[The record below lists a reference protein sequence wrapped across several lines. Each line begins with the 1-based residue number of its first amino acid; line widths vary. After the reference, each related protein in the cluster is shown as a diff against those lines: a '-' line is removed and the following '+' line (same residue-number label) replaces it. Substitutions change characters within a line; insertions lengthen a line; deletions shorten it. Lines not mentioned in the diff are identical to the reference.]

1 MKCIYCNNESDLS
14 VSDIIPAALTGAKLR
29 KRFVCRYHNGFINDY
44 YERKMISKLDFYRNL
59 IGLTERDGDPVRF
72 KARVEVDGYVVEEKT
87 ISDIASILDPKNPFR
102 TEDESGHTVIIG
114 ETEQLLRIKGA
125 TKERI
130 QPIDMGKV
138 EVSRVDDLR
147 ELLISKEVLHA
158 IAKIGY
164 EWHCNRHGIESYDQ
178 GKYKD
183 IVEYILTQ
191 ESEGPLVELVISQF
205 AYVLLDSHARTGSNM
220 AFEYDDED
228 GFTYVIFSLFGVL
241 MYKVRICCHGKAVL
255 STTNKNFAD
264 FYHVDGSIEG
274 VEFVTM
280 GLNTITSEEPTI
292 GLSRL
297 CMDIK
302 QRFSKLGERDLSR
315 AYIKNNIEK
324 IKQLLPDYKKGKLTL
339 TQLLDFESQDRVI
352 PVYIIEWLYTHR
364 SEYDANDTFRN
375 NMFRIFQTNDRY
387 VFTKEM
393 KTEVI
398 DRYIDLDQKS
408 QFAEMLD
415 GAIAFFENGCG
426 GKLR

>member
-114 ETEQLLRIKGA
+114 ETEQLLRIKAA

-191 ESEGPLVELVISQF
+191 ESESPLVELVISQF

-280 GLNTITSEEPTI
+280 GLNTITSEEPTV

-375 NMFRIFQTNDRY
+375 NMFRIFQTNDRH

-398 DRYIDLDQKS
+398 DRYIDLDQKN

-415 GAIAFFENGCG
+415 EAIAFFENGCG

>member
-59 IGLTERDGDPVRF
+59 IGLTERDGYPVRF

-191 ESEGPLVELVISQF
+191 ESESPLVELVISQF

-280 GLNTITSEEPTI
+280 GLNTITSEEPTV

-375 NMFRIFQTNDRY
+375 NMFRIFQTNDRH

-398 DRYIDLDQKS
+398 DRYIDLDQKN

-415 GAIAFFENGCG
+415 EAIAFFENGCG

>member
-72 KARVEVDGYVVEEKT
+72 NARVEVDGYVVEEKT

-191 ESEGPLVELVISQF
+191 ESEGPLAELVISQF

-280 GLNTITSEEPTI
+280 GLNTITSEEPTV

-375 NMFRIFQTNDRY
+375 NMFRIFQTNDRH

-398 DRYIDLDQKS
+398 DRYIDLDQKN

-415 GAIAFFENGCG
+415 EAIAFFENGCG

>member
-191 ESEGPLVELVISQF
+191 ESESPLVELVISQF
-205 AYVLLDSHARTGSNM
+205 VYVLLDSHARTGSNM

-280 GLNTITSEEPTI
+280 GLNTITSEEPTV

-375 NMFRIFQTNDRY
+375 NMFRIFQTNDRH

-398 DRYIDLDQKS
+398 DRYIDLDQKN

-415 GAIAFFENGCG
+415 EAIAFFENGCG

>member
-102 TEDESGHTVIIG
+102 TEDESGHTVIVG

-191 ESEGPLVELVISQF
+191 ESESPLVELVISQF

-280 GLNTITSEEPTI
+280 GLNTITSEEPTV

-375 NMFRIFQTNDRY
+375 NMFRIFQTNDRH

-398 DRYIDLDQKS
+398 DRYIDLDQKN

-415 GAIAFFENGCG
+415 EAIAFFENGCG

>member
-191 ESEGPLVELVISQF
+191 ESESPLVELVISQF

-280 GLNTITSEEPTI
+280 GLNTITSEEPTV

-375 NMFRIFQTNDRY
+375 NMFRIFQTNDRH

-398 DRYIDLDQKS
+398 DRDIDLDQKN

-415 GAIAFFENGCG
+415 EAIAFFENGCG

>member
-375 NMFRIFQTNDRY
+375 NMFRIFQTNDRH

-398 DRYIDLDQKS
+398 DRYIDLDQKT

-415 GAIAFFENGCG
+415 EAIAFFENGCG

>member
-375 NMFRIFQTNDRY
+375 NMFRIFQTNDRH

-398 DRYIDLDQKS
+398 DRYIDLGQHCINTKIRII
-408 QFAEMLD
+408 Q
-415 GAIAFFENGCG
+415 
-426 GKLR
+426 

>member
-191 ESEGPLVELVISQF
+191 ESESPLVELVISQF

-280 GLNTITSEEPTI
+280 GLNTITSEEPTV

-375 NMFRIFQTNDRY
+375 NMFRIFQTNDRH

-398 DRYIDLDQKS
+398 DRYMDLDQKN

-415 GAIAFFENGCG
+415 EAIAFFENGCG

>member
-72 KARVEVDGYVVEEKT
+72 KAKVEVDGYVVEEKT

-191 ESEGPLVELVISQF
+191 ESESPLVELVISQF

-280 GLNTITSEEPTI
+280 GLNTITSEEPTV

-375 NMFRIFQTNDRY
+375 NMFRIFQTNDRH

-398 DRYIDLDQKS
+398 DRYIDLDQKN

-415 GAIAFFENGCG
+415 EAIAFFENGCG

>member
-191 ESEGPLVELVISQF
+191 ESESPLVELVISQF

-280 GLNTITSEEPTI
+280 GLNTITSEEPTV

-375 NMFRIFQTNDRY
+375 NMFRIFQTNDRH

-398 DRYIDLDQKS
+398 DRYIDLD
-408 QFAEMLD
+408 
-415 GAIAFFENGCG
+415 
-426 GKLR
+426 

>member
-72 KARVEVDGYVVEEKT
+72 NARVEVDGYVVEEKT

-375 NMFRIFQTNDRY
+375 NMFRIFQTNDRH
-387 VFTKEM
+387 VVTKEM

-415 GAIAFFENGCG
+415 EAIAFFENGCG

>member
-375 NMFRIFQTNDRY
+375 NMFRIFQTNDRH

-415 GAIAFFENGCG
+415 EAIAFFENGCG

>member
-1 MKCIYCNNESDLS
+1 MKCIYYNNESVPS
-14 VSDIIPAALTGAKLR
+14 VPDIIPAALTGAKLR

-324 IKQLLPDYKKGKLTL
+324 IKQLLLDYKKGKLTL

-375 NMFRIFQTNDRY
+375 NMFRIFQTNDRH

-415 GAIAFFENGCG
+415 EAIAFFENGCG

>member
-375 NMFRIFQTNDRY
+375 NMFRIFQTNDRH

>member
-1 MKCIYCNNESDLS
+1 
-14 VSDIIPAALTGAKLR
+14 
-29 KRFVCRYHNGFINDY
+29 
-44 YERKMISKLDFYRNL
+44 
-59 IGLTERDGDPVRF
+59 
-72 KARVEVDGYVVEEKT
+72 
-87 ISDIASILDPKNPFR
+87 
-102 TEDESGHTVIIG
+102 
-114 ETEQLLRIKGA
+114 
-125 TKERI
+125 
-130 QPIDMGKV
+130 MGKV

-191 ESEGPLVELVISQF
+191 ESESPLVELVISQF

-280 GLNTITSEEPTI
+280 GLNTITSEEPTV

-375 NMFRIFQTNDRY
+375 NMFRIFQTNDRH

-398 DRYIDLDQKS
+398 DRYIDLDQKN

-415 GAIAFFENGCG
+415 EAIAFFENGCG

>member
-191 ESEGPLVELVISQF
+191 ESESPLVELVISQF

-280 GLNTITSEEPTI
+280 GLNTITSEEPTV

-375 NMFRIFQTNDRY
+375 NMFRIFQTNDRH

-398 DRYIDLDQKS
+398 DRYIDLDQKN

-415 GAIAFFENGCG
+415 EAIAFFENGCG

>member
-191 ESEGPLVELVISQF
+191 ESESPLVELVISQF

-241 MYKVRICCHGKAVL
+241 MYKVRICCHGKDDPGIRPSKVRGHDSRRPEGKYL
-255 STTNKNFAD
+255 SA
-264 FYHVDGSIEG
+264 
-274 VEFVTM
+274 
-280 GLNTITSEEPTI
+280 
-292 GLSRL
+292 
-297 CMDIK
+297 
-302 QRFSKLGERDLSR
+302 
-315 AYIKNNIEK
+315 A
-324 IKQLLPDYKKGKLTL
+324 
-339 TQLLDFESQDRVI
+339 
-352 PVYIIEWLYTHR
+352 
-364 SEYDANDTFRN
+364 A
-375 NMFRIFQTNDRY
+375 
-387 VFTKEM
+387 
-393 KTEVI
+393 
-398 DRYIDLDQKS
+398 
-408 QFAEMLD
+408 
-415 GAIAFFENGCG
+415 AF
-426 GKLR
+426 

>member
-72 KARVEVDGYVVEEKT
+72 NARVEVDGYVVEEKT

-375 NMFRIFQTNDRY
+375 NMFRIFQTNDRH

-398 DRYIDLDQKS
+398 DRYIDLDQKN

-415 GAIAFFENGCG
+415 EAIAFFENGCG

>member
-29 KRFVCRYHNGFINDY
+29 KRFVCRYHNGFINDN

-375 NMFRIFQTNDRY
+375 NMFRIFQTNDRH

-415 GAIAFFENGCG
+415 EAIAFFENGCG

>member
-164 EWHCNRHGIESYDQ
+164 EWHCNHHGIESYDQ

-191 ESEGPLVELVISQF
+191 ESESPLVELVISQF

-280 GLNTITSEEPTI
+280 GLNTITSEEPTV

-375 NMFRIFQTNDRY
+375 NMFRIFQTNDRH

-398 DRYIDLDQKS
+398 DRYIDLDQKN

-415 GAIAFFENGCG
+415 EAIAFFENGCG